1 MRAVLLDI
9 SKAFDRVWH
18 RGLIAKSRSIR
29 VEGNLLNGWFIS
41 YLSCLGYYKVAGET
55 WLVLCRFALW
65 DCLGAIACF
74 IGYFI
79 RSRAGNWVKVPPPK
93 TIPRCNPPCRPL
105 GETDA
110 ISHKSEPGNMANAVF
125 FTRFI
130 LYMYVPLTLA
140 ISASAT

>member
-1 MRAVLLDI
+1 MEVEI
-9 SKAFDRVWH
+9 S
-18 RGLIAKSRSIR
+18 
-29 VEGNLLNGWFIS
+29 
-41 YLSCLGYYKVAGET
+41 YYKVAGET
-55 WLVLCRFALW
+55 GSVLCRFALW
-65 DCLGAIACF
+65 DCLGAIRLF
-74 IGYFI
+74 YWLFYTK
-79 RSRAGNWVKVPPPK
+79 SRRELGQSSPAKN
-93 TIPRCNPPCRPL
+93 NPTVQPALPSV

>member
-105 GETDA
+105 GRQMPFHTNPNQA
-110 ISHKSEPGNMANAVF
+110 TWPMQFSLPALSY
-125 FTRFI
+125 TC
-130 LYMYVPLTLA
+130 MYP
-140 ISASAT
+140 